1 MDGCIEGTGLKEGW
15 TAKLKERTGIEWKGI
30 RTRDGR
36 WRGRLK
42 FGWMEGRMGR
52 WKKGRERESMNG

>member
-1 MDGCIEGTGLKEGW
+1 M
-15 TAKLKERTGIEWKGI
+15 KERTGIEWKGI
-30 RTRDGR
+30 RTRDDR

-52 WKKGRERESMNG
+52 WKKRRKRESMNG